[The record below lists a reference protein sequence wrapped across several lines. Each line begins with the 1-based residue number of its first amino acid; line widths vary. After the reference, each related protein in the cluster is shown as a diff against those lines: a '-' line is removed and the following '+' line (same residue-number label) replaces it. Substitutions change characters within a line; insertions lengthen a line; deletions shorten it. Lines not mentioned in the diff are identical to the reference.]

1 MTGSSSPTA
10 TAACSGA
17 AIATGWH
24 AGLELLAAA
33 LDARPID
40 WDVWRRA
47 ADLEHLRG
55 VIVTESLHTDG
66 DRSVLRMERRFRHP
80 RAQVWRALTEPGHLS
95 QWFPARVEFAL
106 EAGADVSFDWGDGS
120 GPAVDGRVTEVSPGR
135 LLAFTWGDELLRFAL
150 RDDGDGCL
158 LEFTHVFDDRYGA
171 ASFAS
176 GWSQCF
182 VGLGQVLAG
191 EPVTAASPSAA
202 QHDAFVDRFGLGAGV
217 SSTVDG
223 ESRVRFERQ
232 LTAPAGV
239 AWPVIERLA
248 DAPSAG
254 VVERDE
260 PKALAYTARGGAQ
273 VRWELGDGTG
283 HGARLVLTVTGP
295 AADDPSWSARVA
307 DLARELRG

>member
-1 MTGSSSPTA
+1 M
-10 TAACSGA
+10 
-17 AIATGWH
+17 
-24 AGLELLAAA
+24 
-33 LDARPID
+33 
-40 WDVWRRA
+40 
-47 ADLEHLRG
+47 
-55 VIVTESLHTDG
+55 TESLHTDG

-95 QWFPARVEFAL
+95 QWFPARLEFAL
-106 EAGADVSFDWGDGS
+106 EAGADVRFDWGDGS
-120 GPAVDGRVTEVSPGR
+120 GPAVDGQVVEVSPGR
-135 LLAFTWGDELLRFAL
+135 LLAFTWGGELLRFSL

-158 LEFTHVFDDRYGA
+158 LEFTHVFDDHYGA

-176 GWSQCF
+176 GWASCF
-182 VGLGQVLAG
+182 AGLGQVLAG

-202 QHDAFVDRFGLGAGV
+202 EHDAFVDRFGLGAGV
-217 SSTVDG
+217 ASTVDG
-223 ESRVRFERQ
+223 EPRVRFERQ
-232 LTAPAGV
+232 LTAPAEV
-239 AWPVIERLA
+239 AWPVVERLAGDLSGGDLSA

-260 PKALAYTARGGAQ
+260 PKALAYTTPGGAR

-295 AADDPSWSARVA
+295 AADDPTWSARVA